1 LNFAETRASNAHS
14 MIARCFPSALI
25 ALSVLVLGACRKPQ
39 VETYRVPKETVAQ
52 TPPSP
57 HGTPPMGG
65 AGGAAGGPAMA
76 NTPVATATG
85 AGLTWTA
92 PAHWKPKPESPMRK
106 GSFAIVG
113 DGGEADLSIT
123 AFPGDV
129 GGDLAN
135 LNRWRGQIEL
145 PPITESQFESATTH
159 LDRNDLHMTVVDIV
173 GTGANAKR
181 ILGAMIPHGGSTWF
195 VKLMGPDALVA
206 KEKAA
211 FAAFLDTIKPA
222 AAK

>member
-1 LNFAETRASNAHS
+1 
-14 MIARCFPSALI
+14 MIPRSVPPALVALI
-25 ALSVLVLGACRKPQ
+25 AVFAGSCRQPK
-39 VETYRVPKETVAQ
+39 VESYRVPKETVAE
-52 TPPSP
+52 TAPSP
-57 HGTPPMGG
+57 HAGSRPMAGPTPGDG
-65 AGGAAGGPAMA
+65 SMA

-92 PAHWKPKPESPMRK
+92 PAQWKPKPESAMRK
-106 GSFAIVG
+106 GSFAITG
-113 DGGEADLSIT
+113 EGGEADLSIT

-135 LNRWRGQIEL
+135 LNRWRGQLEL
-145 PPITESQFESATTH
+145 PPITQAQFDTATTH

-173 GTGANAKR
+173 GTGPNAKR

-206 KEKAA
+206 REQAA